1 MTSKKDLRDEI
12 ELARKHL
19 EEDIHRKELEAEEKL
34 DDLLS
39 RKRMEFCSRC
49 GKKIDSRMD
58 WGGECLHE
66 GCENLICHEC
76 WVSEEKRFCR
86 NHVKDY
92 VKKEEVTEATE
103 DWEIKNLTLNY
114 MNFIRERFRKFEL
127 DWNHGGSIGKTK
139 MKVKRKGYRDFEMIV
154 YRRGFLS
161 KKPKVR
167 VLVRPVSEGMENEV
181 NDVLEDIGE
190 VVYIVMVFIGNL
202 GSISQKNVKFVEAF
216 SNSRVSLFMGDMES
230 GKIYFNPKEG
240 VTKNYSSWFDPT
252 KVPMRFWDLLKSVSE
267 SVSGRKIVSSERFGE
282 GFGITEEEAGRILGG
297 SELLEEIEGTDT
309 FILRERNL

>member
-1 MTSKKDLRDEI
+1 MTSEKGLRDEI

-19 EEDIHRKELEAEEKL
+19 EEDIHKKELEAEEKL

-66 GCENLICHEC
+66 GCDQLICHEC

-86 NHVKDY
+86 KHIKDY
-92 VKKEEVTEATE
+92 VKKEEETVETIEG
-103 DWEIKNLTLNY
+103 EIKNLTLNY
-114 MNFIRERFRKFEL
+114 MNFIKERFRKFEL
-127 DWNHGGSIGKTK
+127 DWNHEGLIGKTK
-139 MKVKRKGYRDFEMIV
+139 IKVKKKGYRDFEMIV
-154 YRRGFLS
+154 YKSGFLS

-167 VLVRPVSEGMENEV
+167 VLVRPVSRGMEDEV
-181 NDVLEDIGE
+181 NGVLEDIGE
-190 VVYIVMVFIGNL
+190 AVYIVMVFIGNS
-202 GSISQKNVKFVEAF
+202 GSISQKDVKFAEAF
-216 SNSRVSLFMGDMES
+216 SNSRVSLFLGDLES

-282 GFGITEEEAGRILGG
+282 GFGITKEGAGRILRG
-297 SELLEEIEGTDT
+297 SELLEEIEGTDS
-309 FILRERNL
+309 FILRE